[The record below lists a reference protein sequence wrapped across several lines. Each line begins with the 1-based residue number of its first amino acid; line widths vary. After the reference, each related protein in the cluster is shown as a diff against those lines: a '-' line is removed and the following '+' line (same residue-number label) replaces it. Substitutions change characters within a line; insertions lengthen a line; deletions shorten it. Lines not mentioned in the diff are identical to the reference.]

1 MPSRTFAVVGAGV
14 GAAVLAAAG
23 ITYAST
29 VGAGSSTVA
38 SAAAAPSV
46 HRAAVSVHRAAKP
59 AHPAAKPVSPAAEPA
74 QRAAPAAASSGDKG
88 AGGDRSG
95 GRDGGGRGHDQG
107 RGRDQ
112 GRGHEDGGRIYFN
125 DRAYSA
131 SAEGCITTGGGLGS
145 GSFSVFNDSRRV
157 IEVFRG
163 FNCDN
168 GAPVAVVGPH
178 GETSGVVTRTGHGG
192 VFGFGDDGVVGSF
205 RVICDRD
212 EW

>member
-38 SAAAAPSV
+38 SAPAAPSV
-46 HRAAVSVHRAAKP
+46 HRAAASVHRAAKP
-59 AHPAAKPVSPAAEPA
+59 AHPAAKPVSPAAKPV

-88 AGGDRSG
+88 AGGDRSE
-95 GRDGGGRGHDQG
+95 GRDGGGRGH
-107 RGRDQ
+107 
-112 GRGHEDGGRIYFN
+112 GRGHGDGGRIYFN

-145 GSFSVFNDSRRV
+145 GSFSVFNDSRKF

-168 GAPVAVVGPH
+168 GGPVAVVGPH
-178 GETSGVVTRTGHGG
+178 GETSGVVTRTGHEGL
-192 VFGFGDDGVVGSF
+192 FGFGDDGVVGSF

>member
-1 MPSRTFAVVGAGV
+1 MVGAGV

-29 VGAGSSTVA
+29 VGASPSPVA
-38 SAAAAPSV
+38 SAPAAP
-46 HRAAVSVHRAAKP
+46 SVHRAAKP
-59 AHPAAKPVSPAAEPA
+59 AHPAGKPVSPAAKPV
-74 QRAAPAAASSGDKG
+74 QRAAPAAASSGDRG
-88 AGGDRSG
+88 AGRDRG
-95 GRDGGGRGHDQG
+95 EGRDGGGRG
-107 RGRDQ
+107 
-112 GRGHEDGGRIYFN
+112 RGHGDGGRIYFN

-168 GAPVAVVGPH
+168 GSPVAVVGPH
-178 GETSGVVTRTGHGG
+178 GETSGVVTRTGHEGL
-192 VFGFGDDGVVGSF
+192 FGFGDDGVVGSF